1 MKAVAVA
8 RQQLDEAQLRTS
20 VKDKL
25 GARGLWL
32 PGGALI
38 LICCVGAFFLRQ
50 SSTPK
55 DSFSA
60 IPTFEVQEGPLLI
73 SVLES
78 GTISAREQRIIKSE
92 VEGQKQITWLIP
104 EGEHVKKGDLLVRLD
119 SGSLEY
125 ELLTQQIAVQSAE
138 ADFIEAR
145 ENSAIQKLNSESTV
159 SAAELKAQFAA
170 EDLTKYIEGDF
181 PLDLKGAEAQLILAI
196 AELASAEQDLGG
208 RQRLFE
214 KDFVTVRELEATERL
229 LQKAQLDLELAE
241 SNIELLKSFTY
252 DRRLAQLESDKVEA
266 ERALER
272 AFLESASW
280 VVQSKGNV
288 TSRTSQLQH
297 QQKKL
302 RKIEEQIAKCEIF
315 APTDGMV
322 VYATSGKG
330 RRMGREEPLREGKMV
345 HERQELIYLP
355 TAKAVMARI
364 TIHESN
370 LAKVRPGLGV
380 RITVDALP
388 GREFTGRVATIAQLP
403 DAMSM
408 YLNPDLKVYDTEIY
422 IDGDGGELRTGMSC
436 LARIMVERYE
446 NTVYVPVQ
454 SVVLTKA
461 GPMVHVLKGNETEER
476 LVDVG
481 LDNNRMI
488 RIASNLKAGERVLL
502 APPAATTTIDSNAAL
517 LETFIEAAA
526 PPEIDHKVVKVLDTA
541 GANGSVGRKGGM
553 GKMTPEQMQQL
564 RMRYENMS
572 PEEQEK
578 AKERLSGGG
587 DGGVDGKGARD
598 SDGK

>member
-1 MKAVAVA
+1 MKVAAVA
-8 RQQLDEAQLRTS
+8 RQELDEARFRTS
-20 VKDKL
+20 IKDKL

-38 LICCVGAFFLRQ
+38 LIFCVGFVFVRQ
-50 SSTPK
+50 SSTLEGRV
-55 DSFSA
+55 SA

-104 EGEHVKKGDLLVRLD
+104 EGEHVKEGDLLVQLD
-119 SGSLEY
+119 SGSFEY
-125 ELLTQQIAVQSAE
+125 QLLTQQIEVQSAE

-145 ENSAIQKLNSESTV
+145 ENLAIQKLNSESTV
-159 SAAELKAQFAA
+159 SAAKLRLQFAA

-208 RQRLFE
+208 RKRLFE
-214 KDFVTVRELEATERL
+214 KDFVTVRELEAAERL
-229 LQKAQLDLELAE
+229 QQKAQLDLELAE

-252 DRRLAQLESDKVEA
+252 DRRLAQLESDKEEA
-266 ERALER
+266 ERALAR
-272 AFLESASW
+272 AHLETASW
-280 VVQSKGNV
+280 MVQSEGNV
-288 TSRTSQLQH
+288 TNRTAQLQH
-297 QQKKL
+297 KQKKL
-302 RKIEEQIAKCEIF
+302 RKIEEQIDKCEIY
-315 APTDGMV
+315 APTGGMV
-322 VYATSGKG
+322 VYATSSKG
-330 RRMGREEPLREGKMV
+330 GGRMGQQEPLREGQMV

-422 IDGDGGELRTGMSC
+422 IDGDGSGLRTGMSC

-446 NTVYVPVQ
+446 HAVYVPVQ

-461 GPMVHVLKGNETEER
+461 GHIVHVLKGNETEER

-502 APPAATTTIDSNAAL
+502 APPEAPTTMGDEDL
-517 LETFIEAAA
+517 LETFIEASA
-526 PPEIDHKVVKVLDTA
+526 PPEIEHRVVKVLDTT
-541 GANGSVGRKGGM
+541 GANGSEDRRRGV
-553 GKMTPEQMQQL
+553 GKMTPEQMQEM
-564 RMRYENMS
+564 RMRYEDMS
-572 PEEQEK
+572 PEEQEE
-578 AKERLSGGG
+578 AKQRLSGGG
-587 DGGVDGKGARD
+587 DGGMDGKGARD
-598 SDGK
+598 SDAK